1 MAAAGPHLS
10 VMSWGPLFQAAGA
23 LGPSALL
30 PPSPSPLSIDFGGG
44 FGSGARGGEMAGVG
58 ADRYEFENDEEEAES
73 WTALNALWEVI
84 FLQVRKERLDALCRK

>member
-23 LGPSALL
+23 LGPAALL
-30 PPSPSPLSIDFGGG
+30 PPSPSPSSDDFRSGL
-44 FGSGARGGEMAGVG
+44 GSGARGGEGNDVAGG
-58 ADRYEFENDEEEAES
+58 CAELEHDDEGEGES

-84 FLQVRKERLDALCRK
+84 FLQARKRGRL

>member
-30 PPSPSPLSIDFGGG
+30 QPSPSPSSVDF
-44 FGSGARGGEMAGVG
+44 RGGEGKDVAGGV
-58 ADRYEFENDEEEAES
+58 AEFEDDDEGEAES

-84 FLQVRKERLDALCRK
+84 FLQARKGRLDTLCWK